1 MQHIYAI
8 IINFDM
14 NCKLYRMVAVMLYVM
29 QCNLFKKIL
38 HYYYYYY
45 DYFDRFKL
53 ILFFSIVVVIMMVY
67 MVINQS
73 IN

>member
-29 QCNLFKKIL
+29 QFNLFEKSFTIIIIMIIIL
-38 HYYYYYY
+38 I
-45 DYFDRFKL
+45 DL
-53 ILFFSIVVVIMMVY
+53 
-67 MVINQS
+67 N
-73 IN
+73 